1 MDDEAGELEDL
12 LIVDDN
18 PGDIRFIEEAVTL
31 SQFDPTIHTVTTE
44 EKALDF
50 VYRRADFDDAPIPD
64 VVFLDWNLSKTTGK
78 EVLEA
83 IRTIDTS
90 VSVVVMTGSQPAK
103 TAEETSGSQAEMYI
117 EKPTDPDGYIQCLR
131 SI

>member
-1 MDDEAGELEDL
+1 MDYEVGELEDL

-18 PGDIRFIEEAVTL
+18 PGDIRFIEEAVGM

-44 EKALDF
+44 EEALDF
-50 VYRRADFDDAPIPD
+50 VYQQTDFDDAPIPD

-78 EVLEA
+78 AVLEA
-83 IRTIDTS
+83 VRSIDTT

-103 TAEETSGSQAEMYI
+103 IAEETSGSQAAMYI
-117 EKPTDPDGYIQCLR
+117 EKPTDPDGYIHCLR